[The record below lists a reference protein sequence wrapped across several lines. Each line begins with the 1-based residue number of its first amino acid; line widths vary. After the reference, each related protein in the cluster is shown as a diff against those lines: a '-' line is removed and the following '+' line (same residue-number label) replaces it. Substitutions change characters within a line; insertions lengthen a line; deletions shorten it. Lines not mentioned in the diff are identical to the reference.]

1 MRRRRSVVAVAAT
14 MVAFFSIPAM
24 PVEVK
29 GLKIGYNGYG
39 D

>member
-1 MRRRRSVVAVAAT
+1 VAAT
-14 MVAFFSIPAM
+14 MVAFFSIPAMADM